1 MWNVFEECGQD
12 GVGIRLASLYGLTI
26 TICVKAFVTY
36 IKVTVLA
43 PIVIAVDVFG
53 TDIFH

>member
-1 MWNVFEECGQD
+1 MWKVFEECGQD
-12 GVGIRLASLYGLTI
+12 GVSICLADLYDLTI
-26 TICVKAFVTY
+26 AVCVKAFVTY

-53 TDIFH
+53 TGIFH

>member
-1 MWNVFEECGQD
+1 MWKVFEGCGQD
-12 GVGIRLASLYGLTI
+12 GVGIHLVSLYDLTI

-43 PIVIAVDVFG
+43 PIFIVVDVFETG
-53 TDIFH
+53 IFH

>member
-1 MWNVFEECGQD
+1 MWKVFEECGQD
-12 GVGIRLASLYGLTI
+12 GVGICLASLYDLTI
-26 TICVKAFVTY
+26 TVCVKAFVTY

-53 TDIFH
+53 TCIFH

>member
-1 MWNVFEECGQD
+1 MWKVFEDCGQY
-12 GVGIRLASLYGLTI
+12 GVGICLANLYDLTI

-53 TDIFH
+53 SGVFH